1 MQQVSK
7 VILFFTRRKICRS
20 SEASAQIRRV
30 KKDTLVTSCIQKFL
44 APVSL
49 DNNFFDTQ
57 NLKIFSCVNPWTF
70 KTLVLLAF

>member
-7 VILFFTRRKICRS
+7 VILFLREGKFAARAQRVRK
-20 SEASAQIRRV
+20 SAEY
-30 KKDTLVTSCIQKFL
+30 KKDTLLTSCIQKIL